1 MLLLCARVAEYLIA
15 SNDAESDQA
24 YLKIAF
30 IVSSDTRDR
39 IVTRGT
45 RRDSA

>member
-1 MLLLCARVAEYLIA
+1 VEYLTA

-30 IVSSDTRDR
+30 IVSSDGRSIRSYHDER
-39 IVTRGT
+39 NH
-45 RRDSA
+45 RDSV